1 MFAILMPEPKAT
13 VCINN
18 CKKNDKL
25 RREKH
30 MFTTHLLG
38 MALAPNKCIKNQ
50 LELAIYFVTSPMDF
64 TVFRKTNLNPI
75 SKIESSFHLLSR
87 KYLSRQISIEARNSL
102 LTFQAVLPVPKFVN
116 KIV

>member
-38 MALAPNKCIKNQ
+38 MALAVAPNKCIKNQ
-50 LELAIYFVTSPMDF
+50 LELAIYFVTSPMNF
-64 TVFRKTNLNPI
+64 TKTIVNPI
-75 SKIESSFHLLSR
+75 SNLRAHFIC
-87 KYLSRQISIEARNSL
+87 SL
-102 LTFQAVLPVPKFVN
+102 EN
-116 KIV
+116 N

>member
-38 MALAPNKCIKNQ
+38 MALAPNKCMKNQ
-50 LELAIYFVTSPMDF
+50 LELAIYFVTSPMNFTDF
-64 TVFRKTNLNPI
+64 TKTIVNPI
-75 SKIESSFHLLSR
+75 SNLKSSFHL
-87 KYLSRQISIEARNSL
+87 LSRQISIEA
-102 LTFQAVLPVPKFVN
+102 
-116 KIV
+116 